1 MLSDGSRWD
10 FSKWTGIH
18 YERAAWGCL
27 GLQQLVVLWTCPFVP
42 YNCFELFK
50 KYVQSK
56 SEETF
61 PIQLV
66 TGDQKTNHIT
76 EAELPYLK

>member
-1 MLSDGSRWD
+1 M
-10 FSKWTGIH
+10 KNNIK
-18 YERAAWGCL
+18 C
-27 GLQQLVVLWTCPFVP
+27 V
-42 YNCFELFK
+42 YNCFELFKKYVQSKKKK

-66 TGDQKTNHIT
+66 TGDQKTYSLLLSSCVTLTNHIT
-76 EAELPYLK
+76 EAELPDLH

>member
-1 MLSDGSRWD
+1 M
-10 FSKWTGIH
+10 KNNIK
-18 YERAAWGCL
+18 C
-27 GLQQLVVLWTCPFVP
+27 V

>member
-1 MLSDGSRWD
+1 M
-10 FSKWTGIH
+10 KNNIK
-18 YERAAWGCL
+18 C
-27 GLQQLVVLWTCPFVP
+27 V
-42 YNCFELFK
+42 YNCFELLFK

-66 TGDQKTNHIT
+66 TGDQKTYSLLLSSYVTLTNHIT
-76 EAELPYLK
+76 EAELPYLQ